1 MTKIIEKI
9 TPKIFKRRIVP
20 PILIIAGIGIVI
32 IASIIVWQQ
41 NPAASPRTII
51 LNLID
56 PPYVIG
62 AAVGLMVIGI
72 VALFF
77 QSSKE
82 TKRRSFRAFLMLL
95 AAFLVFGGPTYL
107 IYGLQEV
114 IAFYPLVV
122 LLGITSFIVG
132 LVLFTRLI
140 KEK

>member
-1 MTKIIEKI
+1 MTKIREKI

-20 PILIIAGIGIVI
+20 PILIIAGISIVI

-41 NPAASPRTII
+41 NPAASPSSII

-72 VALFF
+72 VAMFF
-77 QSSKE
+77 QLSKE
-82 TKRRSFRAFLMLL
+82 TKRRSLRAFLMLL

-107 IYGLQEV
+107 MYAFQEV

-122 LLGITSFIVG
+122 LLGIASFIVG

>member
-1 MTKIIEKI
+1 MTKRREKRI
-9 TPKIFKRRIVP
+9 SKIFKRRIVP
-20 PILIIAGIGIVI
+20 PILIIAGISIAI

-56 PPYVIG
+56 PPYIIG
-62 AAVGLMVIGI
+62 AAVGLTVIGI
-72 VALFF
+72 IAAFF

-82 TKRRSFRAFLMLL
+82 TKKRSLRAFLMVL
-95 AAFLVFGGPTYL
+95 AAFLVFVGPTYL
-107 IYGLQEV
+107 IYALQRV
-114 IAFYPLVV
+114 VSPYPLVA
-122 LLGITSFIVG
+122 LLGIASFIVG